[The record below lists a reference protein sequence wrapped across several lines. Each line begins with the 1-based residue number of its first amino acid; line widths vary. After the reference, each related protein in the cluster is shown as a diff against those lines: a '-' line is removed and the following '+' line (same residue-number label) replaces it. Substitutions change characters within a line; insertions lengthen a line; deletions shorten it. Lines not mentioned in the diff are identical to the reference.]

1 MKKSVLLISMV
12 LAMPALAKAPVEDL
26 GSGSADDRVAKLERI
41 LKAKQQ
47 TDFDMQRRLDSLQ
60 QEVLEL
66 RGLAEQQNYQ
76 INEMLER
83 QRKLY
88 EEIANLQSAPKPSQ
102 SASAAGAA
110 AAVSQSAPT
119 QGQSTPSQS
128 AGAVDATLSET
139 AAYEGAIN
147 LVLKERR
154 YDDAI
159 TAFRSFVKQYPTS
172 NYSDNA
178 NYWLGQ
184 LLYNKNEL
192 DEARGAFTVVVEKY
206 PDSGKRGD
214 SLVKLGLIAEK
225 KGDKTGAKNLYRKVI
240 QDYANSAA
248 ARIAQQQ
255 LNAL

>member
-1 MKKSVLLISMV
+1 MKKSVLLTALL
-12 LAMPALAKAPVEDL
+12 LAGQAMAAAPVEDL
-26 GSGSADDRVAKLERI
+26 GGGSADERIAKLERI

-60 QEVLEL
+60 QEVLDL
-66 RGLAEQQNYQ
+66 RGLTEQQNYQ
-76 INEMLER
+76 INQMLER

-88 EEIANLQSAPKPSQ
+88 EEIANLQAAPVAKPNVV
-102 SASAAGAA
+102 AAGTDTV
-110 AAVSQSAPT
+110 VST
-119 QGQSTPSQS
+119 TPSAVAQP
-128 AGAVDATLSET
+128 AGEVVEASLNET
-139 AAYEGAIN
+139 ATYENAIN
-147 LVLKERR
+147 LVLKERK
-154 YDDAI
+154 YDEAI
-159 TAFRSFVKQYPTS
+159 SAFRSFIKQFPGS
-172 NYSDNA
+172 NYTDNA

-206 PDSGKRGD
+206 PDSSKRGD

-225 KGDKTGAKNLYRKVI
+225 KGDTVGAKNLYRKVVKE
-240 QDYANSAA
+240 YANSAA